1 MKYLDRVPV
10 DRVTEFESKFLA
22 HLRSNER
29 GLLDQIAKEGSLSQ
43 DLENKIKSVIED
55 FLKGFL

>member
-1 MKYLDRVPV
+1 V
-10 DRVTEFESKFLA
+10 DRITEYESKFLA

-43 DLENKIKSVIED
+43 ELEGKIKNVIDD

>member
-1 MKYLDRVPV
+1 V
-10 DRVTEFESKFLA
+10 DRVTEYEQKFLA

-29 GLLDQIAKEGSLSQ
+29 PLLEQIAKEGSLSQ
-43 DLENKIKSVIED
+43 DLENKIKSVIDD

>member
-1 MKYLDRVPV
+1 M
-10 DRVTEFESKFLA
+10 DRVTEYEQKFLA

-29 GLLDQIAKEGSLSQ
+29 GLLDTIAKEGSLSQ
-43 DLENKIKSVIED
+43 ELENKIKSVIDD